1 MALILASKSPRRK
14 QLLEQMGLSFSVRA
28 ADVDETMDPTLTP
41 AQAVAELSRRKAAAT
56 ECAPE
61 DVVIAADT
69 VVVLGETILGKPRTE
84 EEAVQM
90 LRNLSG
96 RKHQVM
102 TGVTVQKGEETLT
115 FTEITDV
122 FFRNLSETEISA
134 YVATGDPMD
143 KAGSYGIQGLAALFA
158 EKLCGDYF
166 NVMGLP
172 VCALG
177 KALRHFGVEVLG
189 EKG

>member
-14 QLLEQMGLSFSVRA
+14 QLLEQMGLSFLVRA
-28 ADVDETMDPTLTP
+28 ADVDETMDPSLTP
-41 AQAVAELSRRKAAAT
+41 AQAVAEISRRKAAAT
-56 ECAPE
+56 PAAPE
-61 DVVIAADT
+61 DLVIAADT
-69 VVVLGETILGKPRTE
+69 VVVLGDTILGKPRTE

-90 LRNLSG
+90 LRSLSG
-96 RKHQVM
+96 CKHQVM

-122 FFRNLSETEISA
+122 FFRKLSEREILA
-134 YVATGDPMD
+134 YVATKDPMD
-143 KAGSYGIQGLAALFA
+143 KAGSYGIQGLAALFV

>member
-14 QLLEQMGLSFSVRA
+14 QLLEQMGLSFTVRV
-28 ADVDETMDPTLTP
+28 ADVEETMDPSLSVRD
-41 AQAVAELSRRKAAAT
+41 AVAALSRRKAEAVTAAGQ
-56 ECAPE
+56 

-69 VVVLGETILGKPRTE
+69 VVVRDETVLGKPRTE

-90 LRNLSG
+90 LRSLSG
-96 RKHQVM
+96 RSHFVM
-102 TGVTVQKGEETLT
+102 TGFTVRQGEKCVSATEVTE
-115 FTEITDV
+115 V
-122 FFRNLSETEISA
+122 FFRPLSEKEISA
-134 YVATGDPMD
+134 YAATGDPMD

-158 EKLCGDYF
+158 GKIHGDYF

-177 KALRHFGVEVLG
+177 AVLRQFGVEILG